1 MVLNDLKVVLTGGAG
16 FLGSHVHASLLRQ
29 GLPEENVIAPRS
41 SSYDLTSYDA
51 CGELYEDF
59 NPDVVIH
66 MAAEVGGIEAN
77 RKAPGR
83 FFFSNMSMGINL
95 VEQGRLHGLKKF
107 VQVGTVCS
115 YPKHCSVPFLEES
128 IWNGY
133 PEETNAP
140 YGVAKK
146 AIMVMLE
153 AYQRQYGMKSSV
165 LIPCNLYGPGD
176 NFDPESGHVI
186 PGMIRRFHSA
196 AQESS
201 ESIVCWG
208 TGRATREFLYV
219 EDAAEAVSKS
229 IFVEESRPMNL
240 GSGEEVSISLLA
252 SMVAKICG
260 YEGEILW
267 DASKPDGQPRRLIH
281 SGRAQEALDWQ
292 AKTDLVSGLRKTVD
306 WWRSKNIA

>member
-1 MVLNDLKVVLTGGAG
+1 VLNDLRIVLTGGSG
-16 FLGSHVHASLLRQ
+16 FLGSHVHEFLLRR
-29 GLPEENVIAPRS
+29 GLPKENVIIPRS

-51 CGELYEDF
+51 CGEIYEDF
-59 NPDVVIH
+59 KPDVVIH

-83 FFFSNMSMGINL
+83 FFFSNISMGVNL
-95 VEQGRLHGLKKF
+95 VEQGRLHRLKKF
-107 VQVGTVCS
+107 IQVGTVCS
-115 YPKHCSVPFLEES
+115 YPKHCPVPFREES
-128 IWNGY
+128 IWDGY

-146 AIMVMLE
+146 SIMVMLE

-196 AQESS
+196 AEDRLESV
-201 ESIVCWG
+201 ICWG
-208 TGRATREFLYV
+208 TGLATREFLYV

-229 IFVEESRPMNL
+229 IFVDDTRPMNI

-267 DASKPDGQPRRLIH
+267 DDSKPDGQPRRLIH
-281 SGRAQEALDWQ
+281 SERAKEALGWE

-306 WWRSKNIA
+306 WWRSKRIV